1 MSNKPG
7 DNPAASDDPDEVLFA
22 QLEAYTAALQSGDR
36 GTCERILSES
46 PEIEPFIGCLGN
58 LNEFSVVRSPRS
70 LSEIDLPA
78 YAPTLSSGSG
88 SHSSFGSS
96 MLKPNQTFGKFEIE
110 EELGRGGMGVVFRA
124 RQTDLKRDVA
134 IKVIRSH
141 QLADDEELRRF
152 HVEAQAAARLK
163 HPNIVAVHEIG
174 EVEGQ
179 HYFAMDYV
187 TGENLADRLKQGSFE
202 FEEAASLLIP
212 IAEAVHYLHEHQ
224 VMHRDLKPSN
234 ILLNDEGKPLVTDFG
249 LARIYSN
256 EEDQQTQTGV
266 IIGTPSYMSP
276 EQAAG
281 RVKLIT
287 HRSDIYSLG
296 AILYEMLTGKPPFK
310 KENPLDTIVQ
320 VIEQE
325 PQLPRRL
332 RPGLPRDLEKICL
345 KCLEKDPEKRYETAD
360 ELAQELGRYLR
371 GEHVLAASP
380 SLLSRVSR
388 WSRRFPASS
397 SRWAGVLAAAS
408 IVQARYWISG
418 VESQPYHNEVMT
430 ILGVWAIVIGLFQ
443 YLAINAKM
451 KSNLEYAW
459 VGADA
464 ILLTCVLLKVP
475 DDLGPLVI
483 GYPMVVVAS
492 GMFFNVRVVVCSTL
506 LSSLGYLALWL
517 WHPSEP
523 ILPHYGVIF
532 IATLGILGAVTAAQ
546 VRRVRVLN
554 QYYESRL

>member
-1 MSNKPG
+1 MATEPG
-7 DNPAASDDPDEVLFA
+7 DNPAPSDDADEALFA
-22 QLEAYTAALQSGDR
+22 QLEAYTEALQSGDR
-36 GTCERILSES
+36 EACERILKES
-46 PEIEPFIGCLGN
+46 PEIEPFLGCLGE
-58 LNEFSVVRSPRS
+58 LNNFNVVRPARS
-70 LSEIDLPA
+70 LSDIEMPA
-78 YAPTLSSGSG
+78 YAPTLSGGS
-88 SHSSFGSS
+88 SSSFGSS

-152 HVEAQAAARLK
+152 QVEAQAAARLK

-174 EVEGQ
+174 DVDGQ

-187 TGENLADRLKQGSFE
+187 TGETLSDRLKAGPLDVD
-202 FEEAASLLIP
+202 EAASLLIP
-212 IAEAVHYLHEHQ
+212 IAEAVHYLHGHQ

-234 ILLNDEGKPLVTDFG
+234 ILLNEDGQPLVTDFG
-249 LARIYSN
+249 LARIYGN
-256 EEDQQTQTGV
+256 DEAQQTQTGV

-296 AILYEMLTGKPPFK
+296 AILYEMLTGQPPFK
-310 KENPLDTIVQ
+310 KDNPLDTIVQ

-345 KCLEKDPEKRYETAD
+345 KCLEKDPDKRYATAD
-360 ELAQELGRYLR
+360 EFAKDLDRYLR
-371 GEHVLAASP
+371 GEHVQAASP
-380 SLLSRVSR
+380 SIVNRVTR
-388 WSRRFPASS
+388 WARRFPASS
-397 SRWAGVLAAAS
+397 SRWAGVFAVAS
-408 IVQARYWISG
+408 IVQGRYWISG
-418 VESQPYHNEVMT
+418 VESQPYHYEVMT
-430 ILGVWAIVIGLFQ
+430 ILGVWAFVIGLFQ
-443 YLAINAKM
+443 YLASHSKLRYY
-451 KSNLEYAW
+451 LEYAW
-459 VGADA
+459 VAADSL
-464 ILLTCVLLKVP
+464 LLTFVLLKVP
-475 DDLGPLVI
+475 EDLGPLVI
-483 GYPMVVVAS
+483 GFPMVVVAS
-492 GMFFNVRVVVCSTL
+492 GMFFNVRVVVCSTFF
-506 LSSLGYLALWL
+506 SCLGYVGLWL
-517 WHPSEP
+517 WHPTEP
-523 ILPHYGVIF
+523 LLPHYGIIF
-532 IATLGILGAVTAAQ
+532 LVTLGILGAVTAAQ

>member
-1 MSNKPG
+1 MSNEVG
-7 DNPAASDDPDEVLFA
+7 DSPAPAEDSEELLFA
-22 QLEAYTAALQSGDR
+22 QLEAYTQALQKRDHK
-36 GTCERILSES
+36 TCQRILSES

-58 LNEFSVVRSPRS
+58 LNEFSVAKPRS
-70 LSEIDLPA
+70 LADINLPA
-78 YAPTLSSGSG
+78 YAPTISSGSG
-88 SHSSFGSS
+88 SNSSFGSS

-152 HVEAQAAARLK
+152 QVEAQAAARLK

-174 EVEGQ
+174 EVDGQ

-187 TGENLADRLKQGSFE
+187 TGETLSDRLNSGPLE
-202 FEEAASLLIP
+202 IEEAATLLIP

-234 ILLNDEGKPLVTDFG
+234 ILLNENNKPLVTDFG
-249 LARIYSN
+249 LARIFGN
-256 EEDQQTQTGV
+256 DDDQQTQTGV

-281 RVKLIT
+281 RVKMIT
-287 HRSDIYSLG
+287 NRSDIYSLG
-296 AILYEMLTGKPPFK
+296 AIFYEMLTGKPPFK
-310 KENPLDTIVQ
+310 KDNPLDTIVQ

-332 RPGLPRDLEKICL
+332 RSELPRDLEKICL
-345 KCLEKDPEKRYETAD
+345 KCLEKDPTKRYATAD
-360 ELAQELGRYLR
+360 ELAKDLDRYLR
-371 GEHVLAASP
+371 GDHVLAASP
-380 SLLSRVSR
+380 SIVSRVTR
-388 WSRRFPASS
+388 WSRRFPAAS
-397 SRWAGVLAAAS
+397 SRWAGLLGAAS
-408 IVQARYWISG
+408 IVQGRYLISG

-430 ILGVWAIVIGLFQ
+430 IFGVWAIVIGLFQ
-443 YLAINAKM
+443 FLANNQKV
-451 KSNLEYAW
+451 KSSLEYAW
-459 VGADA
+459 TATDA
-464 ILLTCVLLKVP
+464 FLLTFVLLKVP
-475 DDLGPLVI
+475 EDLGPLVI

-492 GMFFNVRVVVCSTL
+492 GMFFNVRIVVCSTIFNCV
-506 LSSLGYLALWL
+506 GYLGLWL
-517 WHPSEP
+517 WHPTEP
-523 ILPHYGVIF
+523 SLPHYGVIF
-532 IATLGILGAVTAAQ
+532 IVTLGILGAVTAAQ

-554 QYYESRL
+554 QYYESRQ